1 MATRVV
7 VLGAGYAGAG
17 AINSLQKHLPER
29 AELTWIAEN
38 DYHFV
43 LHESHRIIRD
53 AGVQDKLTI
62 PVGEIADPETEFV
75 QGEVVDVDVDERVVE
90 LADEST
96 VDYDYVLV
104 AIGSETAT
112 YGIDGMAEHPLTL
125 KSREDALEIHEQ
137 VREAARDATRDDP
150 AQVVIGGAGL
160 SGIQSAGE
168 VAEFRDENHAPIDV
182 TLVEAL
188 PEIFPPGNA
197 EIQGALRHRL
207 EQRDIDTLTDDPITA
222 ATADHIEFDERDDLD
237 YDVFLWTGGVTGPSE
252 LSDVDLEK
260 EHNRLNAS
268 SNLRTEDERVFAIG
282 DNSLVDQGENPA
294 PPTAQ
299 AAWQSADVV
308 GKNIAAAIEGRPL
321 ERWTYDDQGTLISIG
336 EEAVAHQ
343 VSFNGLNSPIETF
356 GGPAAKNLKKAAA
369 ARWINKITGPKR
381 VIDAWGVL

>member
-1 MATRVV
+1 MATSVV

-17 AINSLQKHLPER
+17 AVRSLQKHLPDR
-29 AELTWIAEN
+29 ADLTWVAEN

-53 AGVQDKLTI
+53 ASVKEKLSI
-62 PVGEIADPETEFV
+62 PVSDIKEPSTEFV
-75 QGEVVDVDVDERVVE
+75 QGEVVDVDVDERTVE
-90 LADEST
+90 LASGDS

-112 YGIDGMAEHPLTL
+112 YGIEGMDEHPLTL
-125 KSREDALEIHEQ
+125 KSRADALEIHEQ
-137 VREAARDATRDDP
+137 VQEAARNATRDDP

-168 VAEFRDENHAPIDV
+168 VAEFRDRHHAPIDV

-207 EQRDIDTLTDDPITA
+207 EGRDIDILTDDPITK

-252 LSDVDLEK
+252 LGDVDLEK
-260 EHNRLNAS
+260 EHNRLNAGS
-268 SNLRTEDERVFAIG
+268 DLQTEDERVFAIG
-282 DNSLVDQGENPA
+282 DNSLIDQGENPA

-299 AAWQSADVV
+299 AAWQAADVV
-308 GKNIAAAIEGRPL
+308 GKNIAAAIEGRAL
-321 ERWTYDDQGTLISIG
+321 ERWTYEDQGTLVSIG

-343 VSFNGLNSPIETF
+343 VKYNGFESPVETF
-356 GGPAAKNLKKAAA
+356 GGLPAKTLKKGAA

-381 VIDAWGVL
+381 VLDAWSVL

>member
-17 AINSLQKHLPER
+17 AIHSLQKHLPER
-29 AELTWIAEN
+29 VELTWVAEN

-75 QGEVVDVDVDERVVE
+75 EGEVVDVDVDERVVH
-90 LADEST
+90 LADDST

-112 YGIDGMAEHPLTL
+112 YGIEGMDEHPLTL
-125 KSREDALEIHEQ
+125 KSRADALEIHEQ

-168 VAEFRDENHAPIDV
+168 VAEFRDKNHAPIDV

-197 EIQGALRHRL
+197 EVQGALRHRL
-207 EQRDIDTLTDDPITA
+207 EGRDIDILTDDPITA

-237 YDVFLWTGGVTGPSE
+237 YDVFLWTGGVTGPTE
-252 LSDVDLEK
+252 LGDVDLEK
-260 EHNRLNAS
+260 EHNRLKAG

-299 AAWQSADVV
+299 AAWQAADVV
-308 GKNIAAAIEGRPL
+308 GENIAAAIEGHPL
-321 ERWTYDDQGTLISIG
+321 KRWTYEDQGTLISIG
-336 EEAVAHQ
+336 ETAVAHQ
-343 VSFNGLNSPIETF
+343 VSFNGFDSPIETF

-381 VIDAWGVL
+381 VVDAWSVL

>member
-17 AINSLQKHLPER
+17 AVKSLQKHLPDR
-29 AELTWIAEN
+29 AQLTWVAEN

-53 AGVQDKLTI
+53 ASVKEKLTI
-62 PVGEIADPETEFV
+62 PVDEIKDRETEFI
-75 QGEVVDVDVDERVVE
+75 QGEVVDVDVDERVVS
-90 LADEST
+90 LADDST
-96 VDYDYVLV
+96 VEYDYVLV

-112 YGIDGMAEHPLTL
+112 YGIEGMDEHPLTL

-137 VREAARDATRDDP
+137 VKEAAREATRDDP

-168 VAEFRDENHAPIDV
+168 VAEFRDKNHAPIDV

-188 PEIFPPGNA
+188 PQIFPPGDA

-207 EQRDIDTLTDDPITA
+207 EQRDIDILTDDPITK
-222 ATADHIEFDERDDLD
+222 ATEDTIEFDERDPLE

-252 LSDVDLEK
+252 LSDVDVEK
-260 EHNRLNAS
+260 EHNRLKAG
-268 SNLRTEDERVFAIG
+268 SNLQTEDERVFAIG
-282 DNSLVDQGENPA
+282 DDSLIDQGENPA

-299 AAWQSADVV
+299 AAWQSAEVA

-321 ERWTYDDQGTLISIG
+321 ERWTYDDQGTLVSIG
-336 EEAVAHQ
+336 EEAVAHD
-343 VSFNGLNSPIETF
+343 VKFAGFSSPISTF
-356 GGPAAKNLKKAAA
+356 GGFPAKNLKKAAA
-369 ARWINKITGPKR
+369 ARWINKITSPKR
-381 VIDAWGVL
+381 VADAWKIL

>member
-62 PVGEIADPETEFV
+62 PVAEIADPETEFV

>member
-29 AELTWIAEN
+29 VELMWVAEN

-62 PVGEIADPETEFV
+62 PVGEIADPGTEFI

-90 LADEST
+90 LADDST
-96 VDYDYVLV
+96 VEYDYVLV

-112 YGIDGMAEHPLTL
+112 YGIEGMDEYPLTL
-125 KSREDALEIHEQ
+125 KSRADALEIHEQ

-150 AQVVIGGAGL
+150 AQVVVGGAGL

-168 VAEFRDENHAPIDV
+168 VAEFRDKNHAPIDV

-188 PEIFPPGNA
+188 PEIFPPGNP
-197 EIQGALRHRL
+197 EVQGALRHRL
-207 EQRDIDTLTDDPITA
+207 EGRDIDILTDDPITA

-260 EHNRLNAS
+260 EHNRLKAG
-268 SNLRTEDERVFAIG
+268 SNLRTEDDRVFAIG

-299 AAWQSADVV
+299 AAWQAADVV
-308 GKNIAAAIEGRPL
+308 GKNIAAAIEGHPL
-321 ERWTYDDQGTLISIG
+321 TRWTYEDQGTLISIG

-343 VSFNGLNSPIETF
+343 VSFNGIDSPIETF

-381 VIDAWGVL
+381 VVDAWGVL